1 MTGWLIF
8 ALLMAAKLLIDYR
21 QWLNKKR
28 IDHDIEA
35 AVLAALL
42 IAPAIFLPPFWL
54 SYPMLAAWAW
64 VLIDMGMATL
74 LTRNPFYIG
83 TTSKLDRLQR
93 KYPALRVFKYILPLI
108 LTALWLYL

>member
-1 MTGWLIF
+1 MIGWLIF

-42 IAPAIFLPPFWL
+42 IVPALMLYPWWL

-74 LTRNPFYIG
+74 LTRKPFYIG
-83 TTSKLDRLQR
+83 ETSKMDRLQR
-93 KYPALRVFKYILPLI
+93 KYPALRVFKYLLPLI
-108 LTALWLYL
+108 LTIIYYA